1 MSVWYMLVSP
11 IHFLL
16 CNRNTGYLKGELKSG
31 LVCPVAWYVDVRIC
45 LAKNATLVQTKSV
58 WVFTFSICWVRLSGT
73 SICEGGNSDKKMW
86 ICLFTC
92 LAIHAIHMDWVR
104 ESIWWAIFAI
114 FKTIHGKARETGDDH
129 FWQRCSIQASEN
141 NDWWTVEINSFTWKC
156 C

>member
-31 LVCPVAWYVDVRIC
+31 LVCPVAWYVDVMKGPHLPC
-45 LAKNATLVQTKSV
+45 QECHPGPDKKCVSLYLFNL
-58 WVFTFSICWVRLSGT
+58 LSGT
-73 SICEGGNSDKKMW
+73 SICEGRNSDKKMW

-92 LAIHAIHMDWVR
+92 LAIRAIHMDWVR